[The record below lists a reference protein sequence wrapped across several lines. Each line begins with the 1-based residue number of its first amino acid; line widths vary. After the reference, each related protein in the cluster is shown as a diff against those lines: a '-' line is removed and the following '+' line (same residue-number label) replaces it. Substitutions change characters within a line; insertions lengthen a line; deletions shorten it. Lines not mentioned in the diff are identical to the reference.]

1 MRTMGELEAVIMDVV
16 WNAEEPLTVRLV
28 LEQIKRQPPL
38 AYTTV
43 QTVMDNLHRKGV
55 LQRRREGRAFSYW
68 PTKQRAEYMADVMN
82 EVLTDSGDRSTTL
95 LRFVGHMSDSE
106 RERLRAIIGDE

>member
-1 MRTMGELEAVIMDVV
+1 MRTMGELEAVVMDVV
-16 WNAEEPLTVRLV
+16 WTAEEPITVRSV
-28 LEQIKRQPPL
+28 LERVQRQPPL
-38 AYTTV
+38 AYTTI

-55 LQRRREGRAFSYW
+55 LERRREGRAFSYW
-68 PTKQRAEYMADVMN
+68 STKQRADYMADVMN